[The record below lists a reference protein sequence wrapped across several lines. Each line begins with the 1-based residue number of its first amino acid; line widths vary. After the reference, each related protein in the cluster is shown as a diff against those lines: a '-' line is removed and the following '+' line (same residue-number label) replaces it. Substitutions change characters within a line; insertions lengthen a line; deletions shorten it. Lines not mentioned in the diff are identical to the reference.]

1 MAEQNNPNPKHIRS
15 FWPIVII
22 FVLASIVGGVV
33 YWFQFQLV
41 NDYDLQSME
50 LRIHKRSSEPTTKTT
65 KPKTT
70 TPIPTK

>member
-1 MAEQNNPNPKHIRS
+1 MPEQNNANPKHIRS

-22 FVLASIVGGVV
+22 FVIATILGGVV

-50 LRIHKRSSEPTTKTT
+50 LRIHKRSPDTTTKTT
-65 KPKTT
+65 QPKTT
-70 TPIPTK
+70 PTK